1 LQSVVLATPSPSDHL
16 KSSSIALDKSAIV
29 AFASRFDPQPYHLDA
44 DAADQSIFGGLC
56 ASGWHIAAL
65 ATRLVIETLLDNGLP
80 FVEMTTVS
88 RLKWHRPTFV
98 NEQISVRVALRA
110 SQEESPIANT
120 RCQTLEIEV
129 CNGNGAVVATMTATA
144 AIAIDSALATLT

>member
-1 LQSVVLATPSPSDHL
+1 MATPSPSDHL
-16 KSSSIALDKSAIV
+16 ESNSIDLNKSAIV

-80 FVEMTTVS
+80 FVEMTSVS
-88 RLKWHRPTFV
+88 QLKWSRPTFV
-98 NEQISVRVALRA
+98 NDQIRVRVALGE
-110 SQEESPIANT
+110 SLEESPIPDT
-120 RCQTLEIEV
+120 RRQRLEIQV

-144 AIAIDSALATLT
+144 AIASEPALAAST

>member
-1 LQSVVLATPSPSDHL
+1 MATPSPSDHL
-16 KSSSIALDKSAIV
+16 ESKSIELDQSAIV

-80 FVEMTTVS
+80 FVEMTAVS
-88 RLKWHRPTFV
+88 QLKWSRPTFV
-98 NEQISVRVALRA
+98 NEKISVRVALGA

-120 RCQTLEIEV
+120 CSQTLEIEI
-129 CNGNGAVVATMTATA
+129 CTGNGAIVATMTATA
-144 AIAIDSALATLT
+144 AITIEPALAALT